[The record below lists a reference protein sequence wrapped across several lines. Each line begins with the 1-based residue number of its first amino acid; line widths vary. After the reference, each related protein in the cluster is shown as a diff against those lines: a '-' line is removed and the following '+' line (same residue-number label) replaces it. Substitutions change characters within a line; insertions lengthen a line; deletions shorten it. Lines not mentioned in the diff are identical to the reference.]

1 MAWDQDMQDVI
12 DKMIGQHDLGEVI
25 ATAID
30 DIVSARIVQYAI
42 STGGPVN
49 YSTSGD
55 PAVTLDFGE
64 RLLCAAIDELRSHKD

>member
-49 YSTSGD
+49 CSTD